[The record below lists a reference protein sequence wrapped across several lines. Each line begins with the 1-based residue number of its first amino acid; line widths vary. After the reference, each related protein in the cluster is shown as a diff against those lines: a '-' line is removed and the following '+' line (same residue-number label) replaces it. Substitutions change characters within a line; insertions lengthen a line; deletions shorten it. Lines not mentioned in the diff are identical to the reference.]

1 MFISKFLLA
10 RSLRSSFH
18 EGTVNPFSKVQWVS
32 RPFLKKNL
40 PTVSPLATPHQSLGA
55 ITHMDT
61 TAGNWHIIDAA
72 NKTVGSIAS
81 HVSVILQGKH
91 LPTYQPNKVTG
102 DNVIIVNA
110 INVVMNGHSWDTKVY
125 KFDRKA
131 HPKGPKIIT
140 AKTIMANNP
149 GMILNLAIK
158 RMLPRNKLRPFWYRR
173 LFIYGGAIHP
183 HWGIP
188 QVVVSAPSHTKHLSS
203 QVGNIQPNEM
213 NGGPLTTKVGG
224 PDTSLSTVQ
233 SCYTFCWAC
242 FSPNPSFKFKNWGII
257 E

>member
-1 MFISKFLLA
+1 MFISKSLLA

-18 EGTVNPFSKVQWVS
+18 EGNVNPFSKVQWVS

-61 TAGNWHIIDAA
+61 TAGNWHIIDAS

-81 HVSVILQGKH
+81 HVAVILQGKH

-110 INVVMNGHSWDTKVY
+110 IHVTMNGHSWDTKVY

-188 QVVVSAPSHTKHLSS
+188 QVVVPAPSHSNPLSNT
-203 QVGNIQPNEM
+203 VGNIQHNQS
-213 NGGPLTTKVGG
+213 NSDSLTTTVGAAG
-224 PDTSLSTVQ
+224 PSLSTDQ
-233 SCYTFCWAC
+233 LCYTLY
-242 FSPNPSFKFKNWGII
+242 PV
-257 E
+257 